1 MERTRMSVDSA
12 PTGTRRRSGHRQLTV
27 LYVIDSLG
35 SGGSERSLAELLG
48 PLARE
53 GIRPVIASLS
63 RRPHGVERQVL
74 EAGFD
79 VRFISSTT
87 RLGRIRAVRAVL
99 ASERPDIAHTTLF
112 NSDLAGRVGAMG
124 LRIPV
129 VTSLVNTSYD
139 PVRLRDPNVRA
150 MRLRLVRMVDGW
162 TARHLTAHFHAVT
175 RGVKAAAV
183 RDLRIPAERI
193 TVIER
198 GRDPR
203 RLGAPDPLRRER
215 ARKGLGLSPDDEV
228 LVSVGRQEF
237 QKGQRYL
244 IEAMVELSRLRPKT
258 ILLIVGRRGHASEE
272 LEQLHRETELGD
284 RVRFLGFVEDV
295 PEILAAAD
303 VFALPSLYEGL
314 PGVLIEAMATGLP
327 IVAADID
334 ATREVLEP
342 DRNAILVPSASP
354 SHLAGAILR
363 LLGEEETRRGF
374 GLRSRSIFE
383 ERFTLDGSVRHM
395 VAMYESVVEGR
406 NREIR

>member
-1 MERTRMSVDSA
+1 MSVDSA
-12 PTGTRRRSGHRQLTV
+12 PAPSGWPLRVRPLTV
-27 LYVIDSLG
+27 LYMIDSLG
-35 SGGSERSLAELLG
+35 AGGSERSLAELLG
-48 PLARE
+48 PLTRR
-53 GIRPVIASLS
+53 GVRPVIATLV
-63 RRPHGVERQVL
+63 RRPEGVERLVR
-74 EAGFD
+74 EEGFD
-79 VRFISSTT
+79 LRVLTSRT
-87 RLGRIRAVRAVL
+87 RLGRAREIRTL
-99 ASERPDIAHTTLF
+99 LLSERPDIVHTTLF

-139 PVRLRDPNVRA
+139 PVRLRDPNVRP

-175 RGVKAAAV
+175 QGVKEAAV
-183 RDLRIPAERI
+183 RDLKIPAERI

-198 GRDPR
+198 GRDPG
-203 RLGAPDPLRRER
+203 RLGAPDPVRRER
-215 ARKGLGLSPDDEV
+215 ARERLGVSPNHEV
-228 LVSVGRQEF
+228 LISVGRQEF

-244 IEAMVELSRLRPKT
+244 IEAMVELSRLRPNS
-258 ILLIVGRRGHASEE
+258 ILLIAGRRGHASEDLE
-272 LEQLHRETELGD
+272 LLWRETELGD

-303 VFALPSLYEGL
+303 LFVLPSLYEGL
-314 PGVLIEAMATGLP
+314 PGALIEAMALGLP
-327 IVAADID
+327 IVATDID

-342 DRNAILVPSASP
+342 GRNSILVPSASP

-383 ERFTLDGSVRHM
+383 ERFTLDGSVNHM
-395 VAMYESVVEGR
+395 VAMYESLVEGR

>member
-1 MERTRMSVDSA
+1 MSADPARTQ
-12 PTGTRRRSGHRQLTV
+12 TRPRPGHRHITV

-35 SGGSERSLAELLG
+35 TGGSERSLAELLG
-48 PLARE
+48 PMARE
-53 GIRPVIASLS
+53 GIRPVIAALS

-79 VRFISSTT
+79 VRFISATT
-87 RLGRIRAVRAVL
+87 RLGRIRAVRALL
-99 ASERPDIAHTTLF
+99 ASERPDIVHTTLF
-112 NSDLAGRVGAMG
+112 NSDLAGRVAAMG
-124 LRIPV
+124 RRIPV

-150 MRLRLVRMVDGW
+150 TRLRLVRMVDGW
-162 TARHLTAHFHAVT
+162 TARHLTAHFHAVSK
-175 RGVKAAAV
+175 GVKDAAV
-183 RDLRIPAERI
+183 RDLSIPAERI

-203 RLGAPDPLRRER
+203 RLAVPDPVQRER
-215 ARKGLGLSPDDEV
+215 ARKRLGLSLDDEV
-228 LVSVGRQEF
+228 VVSVGRQEF

-244 IEAMVELSRLRPKT
+244 IEAMAELSRLRPNAV
-258 ILLIVGRRGHASEE
+258 LLIVGRRGHASEE
-272 LEQLHRETELGD
+272 LERLCREKELGD
-284 RVRFLGFVEDV
+284 AVRFLGFIEDV
-295 PEILAAAD
+295 SEVLSAAD
-303 VFALPSLYEGL
+303 VFVLPSLYEGL
-314 PGVLIEAMATGLP
+314 PGALIEAMATGLP

-342 DRNAILVPSASP
+342 GRNAILVPSASA

-383 ERFTLDGSVRHM
+383 DRFTLDGSVRDM
-395 VAMYESVVEGR
+395 VAMYDRVVAGTGR
-406 NREIR
+406 KVP